1 MAIVEPQRALTP
13 QETRQV
19 KAELAVNIWLDVS
32 VPAMRKEN
40 KSVNMR
46 VIGPG
51 RQAMLSMTPNRF
63 TVEFRALFY
72 GTTESIKCRMRDAG
86 CLTAFHF
93 KIA

>member
-1 MAIVEPQRALTP
+1 MATVDAACSLTP
-13 QETRQV
+13 QEAWQV
-19 KAELAVNIWLDVS
+19 RAELAVNIWLDVT
-32 VPAMRKEN
+32 VPAMKKARKT
-40 KSVNMR
+40 VNMS
-46 VIGPG
+46 VIGPS